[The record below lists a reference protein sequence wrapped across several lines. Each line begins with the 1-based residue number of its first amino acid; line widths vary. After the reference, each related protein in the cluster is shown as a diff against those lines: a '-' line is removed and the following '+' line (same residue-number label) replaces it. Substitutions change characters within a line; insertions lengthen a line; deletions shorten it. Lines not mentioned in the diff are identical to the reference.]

1 MMALKKRARPS
12 AGSKSAQ
19 KGAAKA
25 APQLTRYS
33 KGEHIKVVPL
43 HSPKP
48 TMSIGEL
55 SQARQQQSD
64 ADLFDGHAS
73 AAAAPAHLAYFGGA
87 LLTNVQVYTIFW
99 GKK

>member
-1 MMALKKRARPS
+1 MALKKRARPS
-12 AGSKSAQ
+12 ASSKSAQ

-87 LLTNVQVYTIFW
+87 IRPDNRHPSV
-99 GKK
+99 